1 MSENERARL
10 IAAMYVD
17 KENQPFE
24 SSNVQSAN
32 LLQEQLMSSQNE
44 FSEVWKNHE
53 NFDYKNYRT
62 TQIPKIQQMIPMQ
75 RLQWLERIQGN

>member
-44 FSEVWKNHE
+44 FSEV
-53 NFDYKNYRT
+53 
-62 TQIPKIQQMIPMQ
+62 
-75 RLQWLERIQGN
+75 